1 MVRTDYTRRSVL
13 LGAGSVATAA
23 GLAGVLGRRDGP
35 DATAPAAPG
44 VTGAAGGPYLADGET
59 DTAYPLV
66 TYNDHGG
73 PFRPTMPVNV
83 RFDLVGSEL
92 DGSDVESTLRESPG
106 WTRLLSTLDDYWP
119 FGAVDRPM
127 VWDAGTGA
135 LVEPRESYRRL
146 VSLSGPTV
154 GYHVHLWP
162 VRVDGELVGVA
173 GSAHTDV
180 GTARDHLGAR
190 YDEAADRVSAPF
202 LDAGWTLEPA
212 RFEFGVDAGQRS
224 HWGTT
229 GDRWL
234 RPPPVA

>member
-1 MVRTDYTRRSVL
+1 MGLRVTTDYTRREVI
-13 LGAGSVATAA
+13 LGAGSIAVAA
-23 GLAGVLGRRDGP
+23 GLTSVAGRSGRP
-35 DATAPAAPG
+35 EAAASSESP
-44 VTGAAGGPYLADGET
+44 VTSPHLVADRSES
-59 DTAYPLV
+59 AYPLV
-66 TYNDHGG
+66 AYNDHGG

-83 RFDLVGSEL
+83 RFDLRRSEA
-92 DGSDVESTLRESPG
+92 DVSTVESVLRDAPG
-106 WTRLLSTLDDYWP
+106 WTRLLSALDARWP
-119 FGAVDRPM
+119 FGSVDRPTA
-127 VWDAGTGA
+127 WDAERGS
-135 LVEPRESYRRL
+135 LVEPHASYRRL

-162 VRVDGELVGVA
+162 VRVDGELVGLA

-190 YDEAADRVSAPF
+190 YGEAADRLSAPF

-212 RFEFGVDAGQRS
+212 GFEFGVDPEQRA
-224 HWGTT
+224 HWGMT